1 MSHPFTPQHIPARP
15 PTSVSPAAYK
25 PNRIEDFCGAAA
37 QTTAR
42 LISAHIDE
50 CNADGL
56 PILLFLSGPP
66 GIGKSSLSLYAQNAM
81 GVSIPHSHR
90 RLTGAAITRESLPD
104 HIQFVNQ
111 RDMFAPRRCLMI
123 EECDRMTRSAQVD
136 ILNPLDTLAPSA
148 AIVCTT
154 NIPLE
159 EFEDRFHSRFT
170 VFNLPAPSAEDI
182 ATMMTARFHIPPDA
196 ARSIAEGNGGNVR
209 ACFKDASLYRT
220 SQTLKTR

>member
-1 MSHPFTPQHIPARP
+1 
-15 PTSVSPAAYK
+15 
-25 PNRIEDFCGAAA
+25 
-37 QTTAR
+37 
-42 LISAHIDE
+42 
-50 CNADGL
+50 
-56 PILLFLSGPP
+56 
-66 GIGKSSLSLYAQNAM
+66 M
-81 GVSIPHSHR
+81 GVSIPHSQR
-90 RLTGAAITRESLPD
+90 RLTGAAITRESLPE

-154 NIPLE
+154 NIPLD

-182 ATMMTARFHIPPDA
+182 AAMMNTRFQIPLDIS
-196 ARSIAEGNGGNVR
+196 RTIADGNRGNVR

-220 SQTLKTR
+220 SQKLNPK